1 MSGQLKVGM
10 VREITV
16 KTEKAHTAKYF
27 YENLPDVF
35 ATPFLAGFMERVSAE
50 LINEHI
56 EADEQSVGISM
67 DLKHTAATPLG
78 MEVRVKTEVTA
89 VEGAKPTFKL
99 EAWDE
104 VEKIGEAIHERF
116 IIKPENLSA
125 VWLKRRLNRKKI

>member
-10 VREITV
+10 VREISV
-16 KTEKAHTAKYF
+16 KTEKEHTAQYF
-27 YENLPDVF
+27 YKNLPDVF

-56 EADEQSVGISM
+56 EAGEQSVGISM

-78 MEVRVKTEVTA
+78 MEVRLKTEVIA
-89 VEGAKPTFKL
+89 VDGAKFTFKL

-104 VEKIGEAIHERF
+104 VEKIGEATHERF
-116 IIKPENLSA
+116 IIKPEKFIS
-125 VWLKRRLNRKKI
+125 RLAKKTAK